1 MKIKSGFINNV
12 SWIFFGNI
20 VHAILQYALSIVCA
34 RSFGANDYGLI
45 NYASS
50 LIAFFVAIGTLGFN
64 GIVTKK
70 FAENERKCGEY
81 IGTSIIARLLFSVIA
96 ICCLQIIVRFA
107 NSDEPELSLI
117 VFCQSLQILFGT
129 TDLVIYWFRF
139 KNKAKIVAIIRLVAF
154 ALSALLRV
162 IAIVGYH
169 NIVLYVLS
177 VSLEFGFFSALLL
190 WYYFKQYK
198 SYKLRFDRTVLLS
211 MLKISYPFI
220 FSAVLST
227 IYGQTDKIMLKGL
240 LDNSSVAMYSV
251 SLTLAGAI
259 AIIPTALI
267 EGFRPDIMSYKLSN
281 KKLYEKR
288 LQQLYGL
295 VFWICII
302 YCIFITIFAKH
313 IILFL
318 YGSTYLEAV
327 PSLSL
332 IVWYSSFS
340 YFGAI
345 NNLYMVAENKTVWVQ
360 VTTLTGALMN
370 IALNFALIP
379 LWGIV
384 GAAAASLI
392 TQMVVNFVM
401 LYIIRPL
408 RENFRILLQ
417 GILLIGFRKK

>member
-20 VHAILQYALSIVCA
+20 VHAILQYALNIVCA
-34 RSFGANDYGLI
+34 RSFGTNDYGLI

-70 FAENERKCGEY
+70 FAENERRTGEY
-81 IGTSIIARLLFSVIA
+81 IGTSIVARMLFSVLS
-96 ICCLQIIVRFA
+96 ICFLQIIVRFA
-107 NSDEPELSLI
+107 NSDEPELHLI

-154 ALSALLRV
+154 SISALLRV
-162 IAIVGYH
+162 IAIVWYH
-169 NIVLYVLS
+169 NIALYVLG

-198 SYKLRFDRTVLLS
+198 SYKLRFDRQVLIS
-211 MLKISYPFI
+211 MLQISYPFI

-227 IYGQTDKIMLKGL
+227 IYGQTDKIMIKGV

-259 AIIPTALI
+259 AIIPIALI

-281 KKLYEKR
+281 QRLYKKR

-295 VFWICII
+295 VFWICTI

-318 YGSTYLEAV
+318 YGSAYLGAV

-345 NNLYMVAENKTVWVQ
+345 NNLYMVAEDKTSWVQ
-360 VTTLTGALMN
+360 VTTLVGALMN
-370 IALNFALIP
+370 IALNFVLIP
-379 LWGIV
+379 VWGIV

-392 TQMVVNFVM
+392 TQIVVNFIM
-401 LYIIRPL
+401 LYVIKSL